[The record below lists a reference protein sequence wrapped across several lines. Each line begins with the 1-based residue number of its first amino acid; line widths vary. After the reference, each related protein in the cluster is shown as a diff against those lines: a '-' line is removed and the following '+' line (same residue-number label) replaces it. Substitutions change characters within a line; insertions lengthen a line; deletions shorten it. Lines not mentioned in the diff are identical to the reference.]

1 MLYCFLGGSFRT
13 ILNILGCSIKN
24 IIYIMKYIAYRSI
37 QAVLRMASHVIPF
50 EFPKLISGLDSLSQ
64 VGDLCREYQL
74 KHVLVVSD
82 QTLMQMKL
90 GQVMFDS
97 LDQAQVQYTIFD
109 QTQANPS
116 VENVEEALKL
126 YQRAQCQGIIAFG
139 GGSPMDCAKGVAA
152 RLARPH
158 LTLRQMRGLLRVRKR
173 SVVLFAIP
181 TTAGTGSETTVAAV
195 INDTQHRE
203 KYAISDPSLL
213 PHVAILDPNLI
224 MNLPPLLSA
233 ATGMDALTHAI
244 EAYLGQSNTL
254 ETKGLAL
261 EAIHLIYQHL
271 LPSVEHPQ
279 VLEHRM
285 GMQRA
290 AFLAGK
296 AFTQAYVGYVH
307 ALAHGLGAFYGIPH
321 GIANATLLPYVLKMY
336 GPCIYVKL
344 SEMAQVTGLVL
355 TNDVAHNA
363 QLMIDSIVKMNSDL
377 NIPNQIE
384 GILDEDIEALIKH
397 AFKEA
402 HPWYPVPR
410 FLSKKEL
417 QAIYQTIQV
426 ST

>member
-1 MLYCFLGGSFRT
+1 
-13 ILNILGCSIKN
+13 
-24 IIYIMKYIAYRSI
+24 MKYLYYRSV
-37 QAVLRMASHVIPF
+37 QAILRLASRFISF
-50 EFPKLISGLDSLSQ
+50 AFPKLISGVDSLVQ
-64 VGDLCREYQL
+64 VGNLCHEYQL
-74 KHVLVVSD
+74 THVLVVSD
-82 QTLMQMKL
+82 QTLMRLNL
-90 GQVMFDS
+90 GQLMFNA
-97 LDQAQVQYTIFD
+97 LDEAKIKYTIYD
-109 QTQANPS
+109 QTQVNPS

-126 YQRAQCQGIIAFG
+126 YHQAQCQGIIAFG
-139 GGSPMDCAKGVAA
+139 GGSPMDCAKAVAA
-152 RLARPH
+152 RLARPNRS
-158 LTLRQMRGLLRVRKR
+158 LRQMRGLLRVRKR
-173 SVVLFAIP
+173 GVVLFAIP

-203 KYAISDPSLL
+203 KYAISDPCLL
-213 PHVAILDPNLI
+213 PHVAILDPQLI

-271 LPSVEHPQ
+271 VPSIHHPQ

-307 ALAHGLGAFYGIPH
+307 ALAHGLGAFYGVPH
-321 GIANATLLPYVLKMY
+321 GIANATLLPHVLRSY
-336 GPCIYVKL
+336 GTCINKKL
-344 SEMAQVTGLVL
+344 SEMAQVTGLTL
-355 TNDVAHNA
+355 TDEPDQNA
-363 QLMIDSIVKMNSDL
+363 ELMIQSIETMNQNLSL
-377 NIPNQIE
+377 PTHIE
-384 GILDEDIEALIKH
+384 GILDEDIEDLIRH

-410 FLSKKEL
+410 FLDRQEL
-417 QAIYQTIQV
+417 YSIYKQIQKV
-426 ST
+426 S